1 MKALV
6 MNRLGDI
13 GFLVGSV
20 LVFTVYNTFDFTIL
34 HLLSF
39 KNFNTIYFSTAP
51 MLYYRDL
58 LCMFFLIGIAGKSA
72 QLGLHT

>member
-1 MKALV
+1 

-13 GFLVGSV
+13 GFLIGSV

-34 HLLSF
+34 HLLAF
-39 KNFNTIYFSTAP
+39 NNFNMVYFTISPRIYYHD
-51 MLYYRDL
+51 ML
-58 LCMFFLIGIAGKSA
+58 CFFFFIGIAGKSA